1 MPHLKFSQLWE
12 IFINKHKMV
21 KSLKILDNVLSI
33 DTEKYCNYEG
43 KKKDICETLMQ
54 PSFGHKFWDVQAFI
68 MGSIVQMKL
77 TF

>member
-1 MPHLKFSQLWE
+1 MK
-12 IFINKHKMV
+12 
-21 KSLKILDNVLSI
+21 
-33 DTEKYCNYEG
+33 G

-54 PSFGHKFWDVQAFI
+54 PSFGHKFWNVQAFI